1 VTRAQC
7 RIARNLIGLSRE
19 ELAAAVA
26 IPVIRIQAYEI
37 GVVMLAEAERN
48 ALRGALE
55 LAGVE
60 FIDGDQPSVRLTKGP
75 E

>member
-1 VTRAQC
+1 MTRSQC
-7 RIARNLIGLSRE
+7 RLARKLVGLSRE

-26 IPVIRIQAYEI
+26 IPVVKIQAYEI
-37 GVVMLAEAERN
+37 GIVMLGEAERN

-60 FIDGDQPSVRLTKGP
+60 FIEDGVKLRKGWN
-75 E
+75 

>member
-26 IPVIRIQAYEI
+26 IPVIKIQAYEI
-37 GVVMLAEAERN
+37 GVVTLSEADTN
-48 ALRGALE
+48 ALRGVLE

-60 FIDGDQPSVRLTKGP
+60 FIEDGVRLTK
-75 E
+75 